1 MIQLKLTIEEID
13 YDSVAEFLAPAFA
26 DQTANGNIPAW
37 ARLLLVGGG
46 ATGDTIRKMLS
57 KVPDSTKEDMI
68 VQAVNF
74 RTERTAE
81 RSAPFRDSSAI
92 MASPDGPA
100 SHMLMKRTDC
110 PRFRQFSATF
120 RATPPLKV
128 STVPGFLP
136 TGS

>member
-81 RSAPFRDSSAI
+81 KLEDIAAGKGIRIKIKDVGAR
-92 MASPDGPA
+92 
-100 SHMLMKRTDC
+100 
-110 PRFRQFSATF
+110 RF
-120 RATPPLKV
+120 
-128 STVPGFLP
+128 
-136 TGS
+136 